1 MEKGL
6 SQEGLKILAC
16 VTMLVDH
23 AALLFGGSPWL
34 RVIGRLAFPIYCFLL
49 TEGIRHTRDKRRYL
63 SRLLFAAIVS
73 EPVYDLVLYPGVGIW
88 QHQNVLWTLALGCAM
103 LWCMTMIRKPIGKL
117 AVMLLFALAAQL
129 MRASYGSS
137 GIYMIALFALC
148 RETPEG
154 KWALAVGLLAVN
166 WLMGSFAVPVFGL
179 DIPVQLFAE
188 LALIPIFLYSGEK
201 RCRSKIVSWGFYLF
215 YPVHLLALWGIAQC
229 IIGALC
235 FGI

>member
-49 TEGIRHTRDKRRYL
+49 TEGIRHTRDVRCYL

-73 EPVYDLVLYPGVGIW
+73 EPIYDLVLYPCVGIW

-103 LWCMTMIRKPIGKL
+103 LWCMTMIHKPVAKL

-129 MRASYGSS
+129 VRASYGSS

-148 RETPEG
+148 RGMPEG
-154 KWALAVGLLAVN
+154 KWVLAAGLLVIN
-166 WLMGSFAVPVFGL
+166 WLMGSFTVSVFGL
-179 DIPVQLFAE
+179 DVPVQLFAE
-188 LALIPIFLYSGEK
+188 LALVPIFLYSGEK
-201 RCRSKIVSWGFYLF
+201 RTRLKAVSWGFYLF
-215 YPVHLLALWGIAQC
+215 YPAHLLLLWGIAQC
-229 IIGALC
+229 ATGALC
-235 FGI
+235 FG

>member
-49 TEGIRHTRDKRRYL
+49 TEGIRHTRDVRCYL

-73 EPVYDLVLYPGVGIW
+73 EPIYDLVLYPCVGIW

-103 LWCMTMIRKPIGKL
+103 LWCMTMIHKPVAKL
-117 AVMLLFALAAQL
+117 AVMLLFALAVQL
-129 MRASYGSS
+129 VRASYGSS

-148 RETPEG
+148 RGMPEG
-154 KWALAVGLLAVN
+154 KWVLAAGLLVIN
-166 WLMGSFAVPVFGL
+166 WLMGSFTVSVFGL
-179 DIPVQLFAE
+179 DVPVQLFAE
-188 LALIPIFLYSGEK
+188 LALVPIFLYSGEK
-201 RCRSKIVSWGFYLF
+201 RTRLKAVSWGFYLF
-215 YPVHLLALWGIAQC
+215 YPAHLLLLWGIAQC
-229 IIGALC
+229 VTGALC
-235 FGI
+235 FG

>member
-34 RVIGRLAFPIYCFLL
+34 RAIGRLAFPIYCFLL
-49 TEGIRHTRDKRRYL
+49 TEGIRHTRDVRCYL

-73 EPVYDLVLYPGVGIW
+73 EPIYDLVLYPCVGIW

-103 LWCMTMIRKPIGKL
+103 LWCMTMIHKPVAKL
-117 AVMLLFALAAQL
+117 AVMLLFALAVQL
-129 MRASYGSS
+129 VRASYGSS

-148 RETPEG
+148 RGMPEG
-154 KWALAVGLLAVN
+154 KWVLAAGLLVIN
-166 WLMGSFAVPVFGL
+166 WLMGSFTAPVFGL
-179 DIPVQLFAE
+179 DVPVQLFAE
-188 LALIPIFLYSGEK
+188 LALVPIFLYSGEK
-201 RCRSKIVSWGFYLF
+201 RTRLKAVSWGFYLF
-215 YPVHLLALWGIAQC
+215 YPAHLLLLWGIAQC
-229 IIGALC
+229 VTGALC
-235 FGI
+235 FG

>member
-23 AALLFGGSPWL
+23 AALLFDGSPWL
-34 RVIGRLAFPIYCFLL
+34 RVTGRLAFPIYCFLL
-49 TEGIRHTRDKRRYL
+49 TEGIRHTRDVRRYL

-73 EPVYDLVLYPGVGIW
+73 EPIYDLVLYPCVGIW

-103 LWCMTMIRKPIGKL
+103 LWCMTMIHKPVAKL

-129 MRASYGSS
+129 VRASYGSS

-148 RETPEG
+148 RGMPEG
-154 KWALAVGLLAVN
+154 KWVLAAGLLVIN
-166 WLMGSFAVPVFGL
+166 WLMGSFTVSVFGL
-179 DIPVQLFAE
+179 DVPVQLFAE
-188 LALIPIFLYSGEK
+188 LALVPIFLYSGEK
-201 RCRSKIVSWGFYLF
+201 RTRLKAVSWGFYLF
-215 YPVHLLALWGIAQC
+215 YPAHLLLLWGIAQC
-229 IIGALC
+229 VTGALC
-235 FGI
+235 FG

>member
-49 TEGIRHTRDKRRYL
+49 TEGIRHTRDVRCYL

-73 EPVYDLVLYPGVGIW
+73 EPIYDLVLYPCVGIW

-103 LWCMTMIRKPIGKL
+103 LWCMTMIHKPVAKL

-129 MRASYGSS
+129 VRASYGSS

-148 RETPEG
+148 RGMPEG
-154 KWALAVGLLAVN
+154 KWVLAAGLLVIN
-166 WLMGSFAVPVFGL
+166 WLMGSFTVSVFGL
-179 DIPVQLFAE
+179 DVPVQLFAE
-188 LALIPIFLYSGEK
+188 LALVPIFLYSGEK
-201 RCRSKIVSWGFYLF
+201 RTRLKAVSWGFYLF
-215 YPVHLLALWGIAQC
+215 YPAHLLLLWGIAQC
-229 IIGALC
+229 VTGALC
-235 FGI
+235 FG

>member
-49 TEGIRHTRDKRRYL
+49 TEGIRHTRDVRRYL

-73 EPVYDLVLYPGVGIW
+73 EPIYDLVLYPCVGIW

-103 LWCMTMIRKPIGKL
+103 LWCMTMIHKPVAKL

-129 MRASYGSS
+129 VRASYGSS

-148 RETPEG
+148 RGMPEG
-154 KWALAVGLLAVN
+154 KWVLAAGLLVIN
-166 WLMGSFAVPVFGL
+166 WLMGSFTVSVFGL
-179 DIPVQLFAE
+179 DVPVQLFAE
-188 LALIPIFLYSGEK
+188 LALVPIFLYSGEK
-201 RCRSKIVSWGFYLF
+201 RTRLKAVSWGFYLF
-215 YPVHLLALWGIAQC
+215 YPAHLLLLWGIAQC
-229 IIGALC
+229 VTGASC
-235 FGI
+235 FG

>member
-49 TEGIRHTRDKRRYL
+49 TEGIRHTRDVRRYL

-73 EPVYDLVLYPGVGIW
+73 EPIYDLVLYPCVGIW
-88 QHQNVLWTLALGCAM
+88 QHQNVLWTLALGCTM
-103 LWCMTMIRKPIGKL
+103 LWCMTMIHKPVAKL

-129 MRASYGSS
+129 VRASYGSS

-148 RETPEG
+148 RGMPEG
-154 KWALAVGLLAVN
+154 KWVLAAGLLVIN
-166 WLMGSFAVPVFGL
+166 WLMGSFTVSVFGL
-179 DIPVQLFAE
+179 DVPVQLFAE
-188 LALIPIFLYSGEK
+188 LALVPIFLYSGEK
-201 RCRSKIVSWGFYLF
+201 RTRLKAVSWGFYLF
-215 YPVHLLALWGIAQC
+215 YPAHLLLLWGIAQC
-229 IIGALC
+229 VTGALC
-235 FGI
+235 FG

>member
-34 RVIGRLAFPIYCFLL
+34 RAIGRLAFPIYCFLL
-49 TEGIRHTRDKRRYL
+49 TEGIRHTRDVRRYL

-73 EPVYDLVLYPGVGIW
+73 EPIYDLVLYPCVGIW

-103 LWCMTMIRKPIGKL
+103 LWCMTMIHKPVAKL
-117 AVMLLFALAAQL
+117 AVMLLFALAAEL
-129 MRASYGSS
+129 VRASYGSS

-148 RETPEG
+148 REVPEG
-154 KWALAVGLLAVN
+154 KWALAAGLLVIN
-166 WLMGSFAVPVFGL
+166 WLMGSFTAPVFGL
-179 DIPVQLFAE
+179 DVPVQLFAE
-188 LALIPIFLYSGEK
+188 LALVPIFLYSGEK
-201 RCRSKIVSWGFYLF
+201 RIRLKAVSWGFYLF
-215 YPVHLLALWGIAQC
+215 YPAHLLLLWGIAQC
-229 IIGALC
+229 ATGALC
-235 FGI
+235 FG

>member
-34 RVIGRLAFPIYCFLL
+34 RAIGRLAFPIYCFLL
-49 TEGIRHTRDKRRYL
+49 TEGIRHTRDVRRYL

-73 EPVYDLVLYPGVGIW
+73 EPIYDLVLYPCVGIW

-103 LWCMTMIRKPIGKL
+103 LWCMTMIHKPVAKL

-129 MRASYGSS
+129 VRASYGSS

-148 RETPEG
+148 WEVPEG
-154 KWALAVGLLAVN
+154 KWALAAGLLVIN
-166 WLMGSFAVPVFGL
+166 WLMGSFTVSVFGL
-179 DIPVQLFAE
+179 DVPVQLFAE
-188 LALIPIFLYSGEK
+188 LALVPIFLYSGEK
-201 RCRSKIVSWGFYLF
+201 RTRLKAVSWGFYLF
-215 YPVHLLALWGIAQC
+215 YPAHLLLLWGIAQC
-229 IIGALC
+229 VTGALC
-235 FGI
+235 FG

>member
-34 RVIGRLAFPIYCFLL
+34 RAIGRLAFPIYCFLL
-49 TEGIRHTRDKRRYL
+49 TEGIRHTRDVRRYL

-73 EPVYDLVLYPGVGIW
+73 EPIYDLVLYPCVGIW

-103 LWCMTMIRKPIGKL
+103 LWCMTMIHKPVAKL

-129 MRASYGSS
+129 VRASYGSS
-137 GIYMIALFALC
+137 GIYMIALFSLC
-148 RETPEG
+148 REVPEG
-154 KWALAVGLLAVN
+154 KWALAAGLLVIN
-166 WLMGSFAVPVFGL
+166 WLMGSFTAPVFGL
-179 DIPVQLFAE
+179 DVPVQLFAE
-188 LALIPIFLYSGEK
+188 LALVPIFLYSGEK
-201 RCRSKIVSWGFYLF
+201 RTRLKAVSWGFYLF
-215 YPVHLLALWGIAQC
+215 YPAHLLLLWGIAQC
-229 IIGALC
+229 ATGALC
-235 FGI
+235 FG

>member
-23 AALLFGGSPWL
+23 AALLFDGSPWL

-49 TEGIRHTRDKRRYL
+49 TEGIRHTRDVRCYL

-73 EPVYDLVLYPGVGIW
+73 EPIYDLVLYPCVGIW

-103 LWCMTMIRKPIGKL
+103 LWCMTMIHKPVAKL

-129 MRASYGSS
+129 VRASYGSS

-148 RETPEG
+148 RGMPEG
-154 KWALAVGLLAVN
+154 KWVLAAGLLVIN
-166 WLMGSFAVPVFGL
+166 WLMGSFTVSVFGL
-179 DIPVQLFAE
+179 DVPVQLFAE
-188 LALIPIFLYSGEK
+188 LALVPIFLYSGEK
-201 RCRSKIVSWGFYLF
+201 RTRLKAVSWGFYLF
-215 YPVHLLALWGIAQC
+215 YPAHLLLLWGIAQC
-229 IIGALC
+229 VTGALC
-235 FGI
+235 FG

>member
-23 AALLFGGSPWL
+23 AALLFDGSPWL
-34 RVIGRLAFPIYCFLL
+34 RVTGRLAFPIYCFLL
-49 TEGIRHTRDKRRYL
+49 TEGIRHTRDVRRYL

-73 EPVYDLVLYPGVGIW
+73 EPIYDLVLYPCVGIW

-103 LWCMTMIRKPIGKL
+103 LWCMTMIHKPVAKL

-129 MRASYGSS
+129 VRASYGSS

-148 RETPEG
+148 RGMPEG
-154 KWALAVGLLAVN
+154 KWVLAAGLLVIN
-166 WLMGSFAVPVFGL
+166 WLMGSFTVSVFGL
-179 DIPVQLFAE
+179 DVPVQLFAE
-188 LALIPIFLYSGEK
+188 LALVPIFLYSGEK
-201 RCRSKIVSWGFYLF
+201 RTRLKAVSWGFYLF
-215 YPVHLLALWGIAQC
+215 YPAHLLLLWGIAQC
-229 IIGALC
+229 ATGALC
-235 FGI
+235 FG

>member
-23 AALLFGGSPWL
+23 AALLFDGSPWL

-49 TEGIRHTRDKRRYL
+49 TEGIRHTRDVRCYL

-73 EPVYDLVLYPGVGIW
+73 EPIYDLVLYPCVGIW

-103 LWCMTMIRKPIGKL
+103 LWCMTMIHKPVAKL

-129 MRASYGSS
+129 VRASYGSS

-148 RETPEG
+148 RGIPEG
-154 KWALAVGLLAVN
+154 KWVLAAGLLVIN
-166 WLMGSFAVPVFGL
+166 WLMGSFTVSVFGL
-179 DIPVQLFAE
+179 DVPVQLFAE
-188 LALIPIFLYSGEK
+188 LALVPIFLYSGEK
-201 RCRSKIVSWGFYLF
+201 RTRLKAVSWGFYLF
-215 YPVHLLALWGIAQC
+215 YPAHLLLLWGIAQC
-229 IIGALC
+229 VTGALC
-235 FGI
+235 FG

>member
-49 TEGIRHTRDKRRYL
+49 TEGIRHTRDVRCYL

-73 EPVYDLVLYPGVGIW
+73 EPIYDLVLYPCVGIW

-103 LWCMTMIRKPIGKL
+103 LWCMTMIHKPVAKL
-117 AVMLLFALAAQL
+117 AVMLLFALAAEL
-129 MRASYGSS
+129 VRASYGSS

-148 RETPEG
+148 RGMPEG
-154 KWALAVGLLAVN
+154 KWVLAAGLLVIN
-166 WLMGSFAVPVFGL
+166 WLMGSFTAPVFGL
-179 DIPVQLFAE
+179 DVPVQLFAE
-188 LALIPIFLYSGEK
+188 LALVPIFLYSGEK
-201 RCRSKIVSWGFYLF
+201 RTRLKAVSWGFYLF
-215 YPVHLLALWGIAQC
+215 YPAHLLLLWGIAQC
-229 IIGALC
+229 VTGALC
-235 FGI
+235 FG

>member
-6 SQEGLKILAC
+6 SQEDLKILAC

-49 TEGIRHTRDKRRYL
+49 TEGIRHTRDVRCYL

-73 EPVYDLVLYPGVGIW
+73 EPIYDLVLYPCVGIW

-103 LWCMTMIRKPIGKL
+103 LWCMTMIHKPVAKL

-129 MRASYGSS
+129 VRASYGSS

-148 RETPEG
+148 RGMPEG
-154 KWALAVGLLAVN
+154 KWVLAAGVLVIN
-166 WLMGSFAVPVFGL
+166 WLMGSFTVSVFGL
-179 DIPVQLFAE
+179 DVPVQLFAE
-188 LALIPIFLYSGEK
+188 LALVPIFLYSGEK
-201 RCRSKIVSWGFYLF
+201 RTRLKAVSWGFYLF
-215 YPVHLLALWGIAQC
+215 YPAHLLLLWGIAQC
-229 IIGALC
+229 VTGALC
-235 FGI
+235 FG

>member
-34 RVIGRLAFPIYCFLL
+34 RAIGRLAFPIYCFLL
-49 TEGIRHTRDKRRYL
+49 TEGIRHTRDVRRYL

-73 EPVYDLVLYPGVGIW
+73 EPIYDLVLYPCVGIW

-103 LWCMTMIRKPIGKL
+103 LWCMTMIHKPVAKL

-129 MRASYGSS
+129 VRASYGSS

-148 RETPEG
+148 RGMPEG
-154 KWALAVGLLAVN
+154 KWVLAAGLLVIN
-166 WLMGSFAVPVFGL
+166 WLMGSFTAPVFGL
-179 DIPVQLFAE
+179 DVPVQLFAE
-188 LALIPIFLYSGEK
+188 LALVPIFLYSGEK
-201 RCRSKIVSWGFYLF
+201 RTRLKAVSWGFYLF
-215 YPVHLLALWGIAQC
+215 YPAHLLLLWGIAQC
-229 IIGALC
+229 VTGALC
-235 FGI
+235 FG

>member
-23 AALLFGGSPWL
+23 AALLFDGSPWL

-49 TEGIRHTRDKRRYL
+49 TEGIRHTRDVRCYL

-73 EPVYDLVLYPGVGIW
+73 EPIYDLVLYPCVGIW

-103 LWCMTMIRKPIGKL
+103 LWCMTMIHKPVAKL

-129 MRASYGSS
+129 VRASYGSS

-148 RETPEG
+148 RGIPEG
-154 KWALAVGLLAVN
+154 KWVLAAGLLVIN
-166 WLMGSFAVPVFGL
+166 WLMGSFTVSVFGL
-179 DIPVQLFAE
+179 DVPVQLFAE
-188 LALIPIFLYSGEK
+188 LALVPIFLYSGEK
-201 RCRSKIVSWGFYLF
+201 RTRLKAVSWGFYLF
-215 YPVHLLALWGIAQC
+215 YPAHLLLLWGIAQC
-229 IIGALC
+229 ATGALC
-235 FGI
+235 FG

>member
-6 SQEGLKILAC
+6 SQEGLKILAW

-34 RVIGRLAFPIYCFLL
+34 RAIGRLAFPIYCFLL
-49 TEGIRHTRDKRRYL
+49 TEGIRHTRDVRRYL

-73 EPVYDLVLYPGVGIW
+73 EPIYDLVLYPCVGIW

-103 LWCMTMIRKPIGKL
+103 LWCMTMIHKPVAKL

-129 MRASYGSS
+129 VRASYGSS

-148 RETPEG
+148 RGMPEG
-154 KWALAVGLLAVN
+154 KWVLAAGLLVIN
-166 WLMGSFAVPVFGL
+166 WLMGSFTVSVFGL
-179 DIPVQLFAE
+179 DVPVQLFAE
-188 LALIPIFLYSGEK
+188 LALVPIFLYSGEK
-201 RCRSKIVSWGFYLF
+201 RTRLKAVSWGFYLF
-215 YPVHLLALWGIAQC
+215 YPAHLLLLWGIAQC
-229 IIGALC
+229 ATGALC
-235 FGI
+235 FG

>member
-49 TEGIRHTRDKRRYL
+49 TEGIRHTRDVRRYL

-73 EPVYDLVLYPGVGIW
+73 EPIYDLVLYPCVGIW

-103 LWCMTMIRKPIGKL
+103 LWCMTMIHKPVAKL

-129 MRASYGSS
+129 VRASYGSS

-148 RETPEG
+148 REVPEG
-154 KWALAVGLLAVN
+154 QLALAAVLLVIN
-166 WLMGSFAVPVFGL
+166 WLMGSFTVSVFGL
-179 DIPVQLFAE
+179 DVPVQLFAE
-188 LALIPIFLYSGEK
+188 LALVPIFLYSGEK
-201 RCRSKIVSWGFYLF
+201 RTRLKAVSWGFYLF
-215 YPVHLLALWGIAQC
+215 YPAHLLLLWGIAQC
-229 IIGALC
+229 ATGALC
-235 FGI
+235 FG

>member
-49 TEGIRHTRDKRRYL
+49 TEGIRHTRDVRRYL

-73 EPVYDLVLYPGVGIW
+73 EPIYDLVLYPCVGIW

-103 LWCMTMIRKPIGKL
+103 LWCMTMIHKPVAKL

-129 MRASYGSS
+129 VRASYGSS

-148 RETPEG
+148 WGMPEG
-154 KWALAVGLLAVN
+154 KWVLAAGLLVIN
-166 WLMGSFAVPVFGL
+166 WLMGSFTVSVFGL
-179 DIPVQLFAE
+179 DVPVQLFAE
-188 LALIPIFLYSGEK
+188 LALVPIFLYSGEK
-201 RCRSKIVSWGFYLF
+201 RTRLKAVSWGFYLF
-215 YPVHLLALWGIAQC
+215 YPAHLLLLWGIAQC
-229 IIGALC
+229 VTGALC
-235 FGI
+235 FG

>member
-49 TEGIRHTRDKRRYL
+49 TEGIRHTRDVRRYL

-73 EPVYDLVLYPGVGIW
+73 EPIYDLVLYPCVGIW

-103 LWCMTMIRKPIGKL
+103 LWCMRMIHKPVAKL

-129 MRASYGSS
+129 VRASYGSS

-148 RETPEG
+148 REVPEG
-154 KWALAVGLLAVN
+154 KWALAAGLLVIN
-166 WLMGSFAVPVFGL
+166 WLMGSFTVSVFGL
-179 DIPVQLFAE
+179 DVPVQLFAE
-188 LALIPIFLYSGEK
+188 LALVPIFLYSGEK
-201 RCRSKIVSWGFYLF
+201 RTRLKAVSWGFYLF
-215 YPVHLLALWGIAQC
+215 YPAHLLLLWGIAQC
-229 IIGALC
+229 ATGALC
-235 FGI
+235 FG

>member
-23 AALLFGGSPWL
+23 AALLLFFFSWL

-49 TEGIRHTRDKRRYL
+49 TEGIRHTRDKSRYL

-73 EPVYDLVLYPGVGIW
+73 ETIYDLVLYTCVGIW

-103 LWCMTMIRKPIGKL
+103 LWCMTMIHKPVAKL

-129 MRASYGSS
+129 VRASYGSS

-148 RETPEG
+148 REVPEG
-154 KWALAVGLLAVN
+154 KWALAAGLLVIN
-166 WLMGSFAVPVFGL
+166 WLMGSFTAPVFGL
-179 DIPVQLFAE
+179 DVPVQLFAE
-188 LALIPIFLYSGEK
+188 LALVPIFLYSGEK
-201 RCRSKIVSWGFYLF
+201 RTRLKAVSWGFYLF
-215 YPVHLLALWGIAQC
+215 YPAHLLLLWGIAQC
-229 IIGALC
+229 ATGALC
-235 FGI
+235 FG

>member
-6 SQEGLKILAC
+6 SQEDLKILAC

-23 AALLFGGSPWL
+23 AALLFDGSPWL

-49 TEGIRHTRDKRRYL
+49 TEGIRHTRDVRRYL

-73 EPVYDLVLYPGVGIW
+73 EPIYDLVLYPCVGIW

-103 LWCMTMIRKPIGKL
+103 LWCMTMIHKPVAKL

-129 MRASYGSS
+129 VRASYGSS

-148 RETPEG
+148 RGMPEG
-154 KWALAVGLLAVN
+154 KWVLAAGLLVIN
-166 WLMGSFAVPVFGL
+166 WLMGSFTVSVFGL
-179 DIPVQLFAE
+179 DVPVQLFAE
-188 LALIPIFLYSGEK
+188 LALVPIFLYSGEK
-201 RCRSKIVSWGFYLF
+201 RTRLKAVSWGFYLF
-215 YPVHLLALWGIAQC
+215 YPAHLLLLWGIAQC
-229 IIGALC
+229 VTGALC
-235 FGI
+235 FG

>member
-34 RVIGRLAFPIYCFLL
+34 RAIGRLAFPIYCFLL
-49 TEGIRHTRDKRRYL
+49 TEGIRHTRDVRCYL

-73 EPVYDLVLYPGVGIW
+73 EPIYDLVLYPCVGIW

-103 LWCMTMIRKPIGKL
+103 LWCMTMIHKPVAKL

-129 MRASYGSS
+129 VRASYGSS

-148 RETPEG
+148 RGMPEG
-154 KWALAVGLLAVN
+154 KWVLAAGLLVIN
-166 WLMGSFAVPVFGL
+166 WLMGSFTVSVFGL
-179 DIPVQLFAE
+179 DVPVQLFAE
-188 LALIPIFLYSGEK
+188 LALVPIFLYSGEK
-201 RCRSKIVSWGFYLF
+201 RTRLKAVSWGFYLF
-215 YPVHLLALWGIAQC
+215 YPAHLLLLWGIAQC
-229 IIGALC
+229 VTGALC
-235 FGI
+235 FG

>member
-34 RVIGRLAFPIYCFLL
+34 RAIGRLAFPIYCFLL
-49 TEGIRHTRDKRRYL
+49 TEGIRHTRDVRRYL

-73 EPVYDLVLYPGVGIW
+73 EPIYDLVLYPCVGIW

-103 LWCMTMIRKPIGKL
+103 LWCMTMIHKPVAKL

-129 MRASYGSS
+129 VRASYGSS

-148 RETPEG
+148 RGVPEG
-154 KWALAVGLLAVN
+154 EGALAAGLLVIN
-166 WLMGSFAVPVFGL
+166 WLMDSFTAPVFGL
-179 DIPVQLFAE
+179 DVPVQLFAE
-188 LALIPIFLYSGEK
+188 LALVPIFLYSGEK
-201 RCRSKIVSWGFYLF
+201 RTRLKAVSWGFYLF
-215 YPVHLLALWGIAQC
+215 YPAHLLLLWGIAQC
-229 IIGALC
+229 ATGALC
-235 FGI
+235 FG

>member
-49 TEGIRHTRDKRRYL
+49 TEGIRHTRDVRCYL

-73 EPVYDLVLYPGVGIW
+73 EPIYDLVLYPCVGIW

-103 LWCMTMIRKPIGKL
+103 LWCMTMIHKPVAKL

-129 MRASYGSS
+129 VRASYGSS

-148 RETPEG
+148 RGMPEG
-154 KWALAVGLLAVN
+154 KWVLAAGLLLIN
-166 WLMGSFAVPVFGL
+166 WLMGSFTVSVFGL
-179 DIPVQLFAE
+179 DVPVQLFAE
-188 LALIPIFLYSGEK
+188 LALVPIFLYSGEK
-201 RCRSKIVSWGFYLF
+201 RTRLKAVSWGFYLF
-215 YPVHLLALWGIAQC
+215 YPAHLLLLWGIAQC
-229 IIGALC
+229 VTGALC
-235 FGI
+235 FG

>member
-34 RVIGRLAFPIYCFLL
+34 RAIGRLAFPIYCFLL
-49 TEGIRHTRDKRRYL
+49 TEGIRHTRDVRRYL

-73 EPVYDLVLYPGVGIW
+73 EPIYDLVLYPCVGIW

-103 LWCMTMIRKPIGKL
+103 LWCMTMIHKPVAKL

-129 MRASYGSS
+129 VRASYGSS

-148 RETPEG
+148 REVPEG
-154 KWALAVGLLAVN
+154 KWALAAGLLVIN
-166 WLMGSFAVPVFGL
+166 WLMGSFTVPVFGL
-179 DIPVQLFAE
+179 DVPVQLFAE

>member
-34 RVIGRLAFPIYCFLL
+34 RAIGRLAFPIYCFLL
-49 TEGIRHTRDKRRYL
+49 TEGIRHTRDVRRYL

-73 EPVYDLVLYPGVGIW
+73 EPIYDLVLYPCVGIW

-103 LWCMTMIRKPIGKL
+103 LWCMTMIHKPVAKL

-129 MRASYGSS
+129 VRASYGSS

-148 RETPEG
+148 RGMPEG
-154 KWALAVGLLAVN
+154 KWVLAAGLLVIN
-166 WLMGSFAVPVFGL
+166 WLMGSFTVSVFGL
-179 DIPVQLFAE
+179 DVPVQLFAE
-188 LALIPIFLYSGEK
+188 LALVPIFLYSGEK
-201 RCRSKIVSWGFYLF
+201 RTRLKAVSWGFYLF
-215 YPVHLLALWGIAQC
+215 YPAHLLLLWGIAQC
-229 IIGALC
+229 VTGALC
-235 FGI
+235 FG

>member
-34 RVIGRLAFPIYCFLL
+34 RAIGRLAFPIYCFLL
-49 TEGIRHTRDKRRYL
+49 TEGIRHTRDVRRYL

-73 EPVYDLVLYPGVGIW
+73 EPIYDLVLYPCVGIW

-103 LWCMTMIRKPIGKL
+103 LWCMTMIHKPVAKL

-129 MRASYGSS
+129 VRASYGSS

-148 RETPEG
+148 REAPEG
-154 KWALAVGLLAVN
+154 KWALAAGLLVIN
-166 WLMGSFAVPVFGL
+166 WLMGSFTAPVFGL
-179 DIPVQLFAE
+179 DVPVQLFAE
-188 LALIPIFLYSGEK
+188 LALVPIFLYSGEK
-201 RCRSKIVSWGFYLF
+201 RTRLKAVSWGFYLF
-215 YPVHLLALWGIAQC
+215 YPAHLLLLWGIAQC
-229 IIGALC
+229 ATGALC
-235 FGI
+235 FG

>member
-34 RVIGRLAFPIYCFLL
+34 RAIGRLAFPIYCFLL
-49 TEGIRHTRDKRRYL
+49 TEGIRHTRDVRRYL

-73 EPVYDLVLYPGVGIW
+73 EPIYDLVLYPCVGIW

-103 LWCMTMIRKPIGKL
+103 LWCMTMIHKPVAKL

-129 MRASYGSS
+129 VRASYGSS

-148 RETPEG
+148 RGMPEG
-154 KWALAVGLLAVN
+154 KWVLAAGLLVIN
-166 WLMGSFAVPVFGL
+166 WLMGSFTAPVFGL
-179 DIPVQLFAE
+179 DVPVQLFAE
-188 LALIPIFLYSGEK
+188 LALVPIFLYSGEK
-201 RCRSKIVSWGFYLF
+201 RTRLKAVSWGFYLF
-215 YPVHLLALWGIAQC
+215 YPAHLLLLWGIAQC
-229 IIGALC
+229 ATGALC
-235 FGI
+235 FG

>member
-6 SQEGLKILAC
+6 SQEDLKILAC

-49 TEGIRHTRDKRRYL
+49 TEGIRHTRDVRCYL

-73 EPVYDLVLYPGVGIW
+73 EPIYDLVLYPCVGIW

-103 LWCMTMIRKPIGKL
+103 LWCMTMIHKPVAKL

-129 MRASYGSS
+129 VRASYGSS

-148 RETPEG
+148 RGMPEG
-154 KWALAVGLLAVN
+154 KWVLAAGLLVIN
-166 WLMGSFAVPVFGL
+166 WLMGSFTVSVFGL
-179 DIPVQLFAE
+179 DVPVQMFAE
-188 LALIPIFLYSGEK
+188 LALVPIFLYSGEK
-201 RCRSKIVSWGFYLF
+201 RTRLKAVSWGFYLF
-215 YPVHLLALWGIAQC
+215 YPAHLLLLWGIAQC
-229 IIGALC
+229 VTGALC
-235 FGI
+235 FG

>member
-6 SQEGLKILAC
+6 SQEGLKTLAC

-49 TEGIRHTRDKRRYL
+49 TEGIRHTRDVRRYL

-73 EPVYDLVLYPGVGIW
+73 EPIYDLVLYPCVGIW

-103 LWCMTMIRKPIGKL
+103 LWCMTMIHKPVAKL

-129 MRASYGSS
+129 VRASYGSS

-148 RETPEG
+148 RGMPEG
-154 KWALAVGLLAVN
+154 KWVLAAGLLVIN
-166 WLMGSFAVPVFGL
+166 WLMGSFTVSVFGL
-179 DIPVQLFAE
+179 DVPVQLFAE
-188 LALIPIFLYSGEK
+188 LALVPIFLYSGEK
-201 RCRSKIVSWGFYLF
+201 RTRLKAVSWGFYLF
-215 YPVHLLALWGIAQC
+215 YPAHLLLLWGIAQC
-229 IIGALC
+229 VTGALR
-235 FGI
+235 FG

>member
-49 TEGIRHTRDKRRYL
+49 TEGIRHTRDVRRYL

-73 EPVYDLVLYPGVGIW
+73 EPIYDLVLYPCVGIW

-103 LWCMTMIRKPIGKL
+103 LWCMTMIHKPVAKL
-117 AVMLLFALAAQL
+117 AVMLMFALAAQL
-129 MRASYGSS
+129 IRAGYGSS

-148 RETPEG
+148 RGMPEG
-154 KWALAVGLLAVN
+154 KWVLAAGLLVIN
-166 WLMGSFAVPVFGL
+166 WLMGSFTVSVFGL
-179 DIPVQLFAE
+179 DVPVQLFAE
-188 LALIPIFLYSGEK
+188 LALVPIFLYSGEK
-201 RCRSKIVSWGFYLF
+201 RTRLKAVSWGFYLF
-215 YPVHLLALWGIAQC
+215 YPAHLLLLWGIAQC
-229 IIGALC
+229 VTGAL
-235 FGI
+235 

>member
-49 TEGIRHTRDKRRYL
+49 TEGIRHTRDVRRYL

-73 EPVYDLVLYPGVGIW
+73 EPIYDLVLYPCVGIW

-103 LWCMTMIRKPIGKL
+103 LWCMTMIHKPVAKL

-129 MRASYGSS
+129 VRASYGSS

-148 RETPEG
+148 RGEPEG
-154 KWALAVGLLAVN
+154 KWALAAGLLVIN
-166 WLMGSFAVPVFGL
+166 WLMDSFTAPVFGL
-179 DIPVQLFAE
+179 DVPVQLFAE
-188 LALIPIFLYSGEK
+188 LALVPIFLYSGEK
-201 RCRSKIVSWGFYLF
+201 RTRLKAVSWGFYLF
-215 YPVHLLALWGIAQC
+215 YPAHLLLLWGIAQC
-229 IIGALC
+229 VTGALC
-235 FGI
+235 FG

>member
-34 RVIGRLAFPIYCFLL
+34 RAIGRLAFPIYCFLL
-49 TEGIRHTRDKRRYL
+49 TEGIRHTRDVRRYL
-63 SRLLFAAIVS
+63 SRLLFAAIAS
-73 EPVYDLVLYPGVGIW
+73 EPIYDLVLYPCVGIW

-103 LWCMTMIRKPIGKL
+103 LWCMTMIHKPVAKL

-129 MRASYGSS
+129 VRASYGSS

-148 RETPEG
+148 RGMPEG
-154 KWALAVGLLAVN
+154 KWALAAGLLVIN
-166 WLMGSFAVPVFGL
+166 WLMGSFTGSVFGL
-179 DIPVQLFAE
+179 DVPVQLFAE
-188 LALIPIFLYSGEK
+188 LALVPIFLYSGEK
-201 RCRSKIVSWGFYLF
+201 RTRLKAVSWGFYLF
-215 YPVHLLALWGIAQC
+215 YPAHLLLLWGIAQC
-229 IIGALC
+229 ATGALC
-235 FGI
+235 FG